1 MFGEGK
7 KILVLPMCRV
17 ADYGCCCVLYITDQS
32 LICSTLNCVPNFL
45 AVVAAAQNM
54 EANVWELKTLLNR
67 ISKKPEF
74 VKLGGSWTIYFI
86 NE

>member
-54 EANVWELKTLLNR
+54 EANVWELKTLLKQDR
-67 ISKKPEF
+67 QKARVCEAWGFLDYLLHK
-74 VKLGGSWTIYFI
+74 
-86 NE
+86 